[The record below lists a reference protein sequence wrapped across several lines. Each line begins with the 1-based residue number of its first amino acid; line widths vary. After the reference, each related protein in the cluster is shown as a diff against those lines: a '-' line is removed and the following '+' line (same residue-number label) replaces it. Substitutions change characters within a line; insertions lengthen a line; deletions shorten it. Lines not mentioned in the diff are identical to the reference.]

1 MQEAIIKDLNL
12 QTILESNNGAVK
24 AAVNRVEKEL
34 QVLRGAI
41 NYSVE
46 EIIELIQEDP
56 RFIEKMK
63 DSVLKSSTFKKKVLQ
78 EFLDFLEKQHAAETV
93 RLKLS

>member
-1 MQEAIIKDLNL
+1 MINMTIQS
-12 QTILESNNGAVK
+12 ILESNEGAVRT
-24 AAVNRVEKEL
+24 AIIRVEKEL
-34 QVLRGAI
+34 QALRGAI

-63 DSVLKSSTFKKKVLQ
+63 DSALKNSMFKKKVLQ
-78 EFLDFLEKQHAAETV
+78 EFLNYLEKKHVKEDVKT
-93 RLKLS
+93 

>member
-1 MQEAIIKDLNL
+1 MTNI
-12 QTILESNNGAVK
+12 TIQSVLESNEGTIRT
-24 AAVNRVEKEL
+24 AVNRVEKEL

-46 EIIELIQEDP
+46 EIIELIEEDP

-63 DSVLKSSTFKKKVLQ
+63 DSALKSSTFKKKVLQ
-78 EFLDFLEKQHAAETV
+78 EFLDYLEKKN
-93 RLKLS
+93 LKGV

>member
-1 MQEAIIKDLNL
+1 MTDI
-12 QTILESNNGAVK
+12 TIQAVLESNEEAVK
-24 AAVNRVEKEL
+24 IAVNRVEKEL

-46 EIIELIQEDP
+46 EIVELIQEDP

-63 DSVLKSSTFKKKVLQ
+63 DSVLRNSTFKKRVLQ
-78 EFLDFLEKQHAAETV
+78 ELLNFLAKKHG
-93 RLKLS
+93 

>member
-1 MQEAIIKDLNL
+1 MQETSTKDINI
-12 QTILESNNGAVK
+12 QIILEGNATGVR

-41 NYSVE
+41 NYSVD

-78 EFLDFLEKQHAAETV
+78 EFLNFLETKHVAATV
-93 RLKLS
+93 KI